1 MITFDNPMYWI
12 LLALALV
19 AVLVFLSRFFE
30 LRRAQIDW
38 QDFAK
43 GVFNVLD
50 SGNENEA
57 LAICE
62 DTPVPVAELMACA
75 IHRREAGAA
84 ILREAVDAQ
93 GRVIVSRL
101 YRRLATL
108 ALIGR
113 IAPLLGL
120 LGTVLGFV
128 RSLMLINSDVLVSR
142 ADLLSAATPA
152 FLSTALGLGVMIPVI
167 VMHASL
173 KLRVDR
179 IVYNLEAAATSIVS
193 YFAAKSVPAKGSA
206 A

>member
-38 QDFAK
+38 QDFTK

-75 IHRREAGAA
+75 IHRHEAGAA

-128 RSLMLINSDVLVSR
+128 RSLMLINSEVLVSR
-142 ADLLSAATPA
+142 ADL
-152 FLSTALGLGVMIPVI
+152 
-167 VMHASL
+167 
-173 KLRVDR
+173 
-179 IVYNLEAAATSIVS
+179 
-193 YFAAKSVPAKGSA
+193 
-206 A
+206 

>member
-19 AVLVFLSRFFE
+19 AFVVFWGRFFE

-38 QDFAK
+38 QDFTK
-43 GVFNVLD
+43 GVFNILD
-50 SGNENEA
+50 SGNEGEA

-75 IHRREAGAA
+75 IRSRAAGVH
-84 ILREAVDAQ
+84 IVREAVDAQ

-108 ALIGR
+108 AIIGR

-128 RSLMLINSDVLVSR
+128 RTLVLINSEVLVSR

-152 FLSTALGLGVMIPVI
+152 FLSLAFGLAVMIPVI
-167 VMHASL
+167 VMHACL

-193 YFAAKSVPAKGSA
+193 YFAMKEAPAKGSA
-206 A
+206 Q